1 MRLSIFQGTGFI
13 AKIDYA
19 FLNSV
24 TFCSQKIL
32 ILKNQTMLVTT
43 MPTVEGRKIIKY
55 IGLVTGET
63 IIGANI
69 FKDLFAGITD
79 IVGGRSSSYERV
91 LREGKDT
98 AVNEMQQYAAAL
110 GANAIVGVDLD
121 YETVGTGGSMLMVS
135 ANGTAVILAD

>member
-1 MRLSIFQGTGFI
+1 MYLQQYQYSII
-13 AKIDYA
+13 ECNEVIHSLRKKSKIHLISPRSFTNFYEIITY
-19 FLNSV
+19 LRENHIINKRKRVYEISEYE
-24 TFCSQKIL
+24 SKI
-32 ILKNQTMLVTT
+32 K
-43 MPTVEGRKIIKY
+43 KWY
-55 IGLVTGET
+55 
-63 IIGANI
+63 NI

-121 YETVGTGGSMLMVS
+121 FFTIFKFAALFTPGI
-135 ANGTAVILAD
+135 N